1 MKYLLY
7 PLLLLT
13 GILFSTGAFAQIK
26 ESDVVVF
33 DKNTPVPA
41 HCKLIGKVKILN
53 DGNRADASYWQIM
66 REARTRVAKQGGN
79 VYKITKLTEPSSLD
93 NRYQVW
99 GQVYY
104 TDSMHA
110 LKEEAAAKD
119 DSIVRTL
126 ISDTAKYALLY
137 IYRPRKW
144 AGSAWK
150 HTIHADD
157 IELCNLKNG
166 STSIVKIE
174 KEGITDIWCTGNS
187 SNKVNIKFGRV
198 YFVKSEIGIGV
209 WVINPLINVQP
220 IKHGYEAFMKV
231 KAEE

>member
-1 MKYLLY
+1 MKYLLT
-7 PLLLLT
+7 LLAFIT
-13 GILFSTGAFAQIK
+13 AALFSTNALAQIK
-26 ESDVVVF
+26 ASDVVVF

-41 HCKLIGKVKILN
+41 HCRLIGKVKILN
-53 DGNRADASYWQIM
+53 DGNRADGSYWQIIS
-66 REARTRVAKQGGN
+66 EARARVAKQGGN

-104 TDSMHA
+104 TDSMNA
-110 LKEEAAAKD
+110 LKEDAIAKD

-126 ISDTAKYALLY
+126 LSDTAKYALLY

-150 HTIHADD
+150 HMIHADD
-157 IELCNLKNG
+157 TVLCNLKNG

-174 KEGITDIWCTGNS
+174 KEGITDIWCTGGS